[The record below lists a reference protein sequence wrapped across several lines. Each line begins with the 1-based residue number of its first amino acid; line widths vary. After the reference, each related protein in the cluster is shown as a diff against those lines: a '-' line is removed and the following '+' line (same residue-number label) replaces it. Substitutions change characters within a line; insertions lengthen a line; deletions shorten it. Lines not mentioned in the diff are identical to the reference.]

1 MGRKNLL
8 AGLDDDELTAVNFGP
23 ATGGDAPKRLA
34 QPTLGSRGAVG
45 AMSRSLEMISAERRA
60 ALVLGERIAA
70 GQNVVEI
77 DTGLIDPSFVTDR
90 LKGTDQDHTNLKELI
105 RQHGQQVPVL
115 LRPTPANQGAF
126 RLLMVIGEY
135 VLLPSSNAPYARSS
149 VSLAMTNSSWHRD
162 RKTMPARICPSSSVP
177 HLPRLWKIAASSAR
191 QSWRH

>member
-8 AGLDDDELTAVNFGP
+8 AGLDDDELTAVNFDP
-23 ATGGDAPKRLA
+23 ATGGDGPKRPA

-90 LKGTDQDHTNLKELI
+90 MKGTDQ
-105 RQHGQQVPVL
+105 
-115 LRPTPANQGAF
+115 ANQGAF
-126 RLLMVIGEY
+126 RLLMVIGEC

-149 VSLAMTNSSWHRD
+149 GSLAMTNSWWHRD

-177 HLPRLWKIAASSAR
+177 HLPRLWKIAASAAR
-191 QSWRH
+191 RSWRH